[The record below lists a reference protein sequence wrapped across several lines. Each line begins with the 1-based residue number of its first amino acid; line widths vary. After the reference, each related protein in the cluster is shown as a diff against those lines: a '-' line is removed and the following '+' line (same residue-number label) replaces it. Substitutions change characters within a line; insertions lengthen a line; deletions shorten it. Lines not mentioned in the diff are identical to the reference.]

1 VRRKFE
7 KRQCQCTIML
17 NALVDPPGHRESYF
31 ERCKRPECDALFAA
45 DYDALYQHATESRGR
60 AHFRPVPRP
69 EAWDARCVLHARVQ
83 NA

>member
-1 VRRKFE
+1 
-7 KRQCQCTIML
+7 
-17 NALVDPPGHRESYF
+17 
-31 ERCKRPECDALFAA
+31 LFAA